1 MGLTYEP
8 DGTISDLHDS
18 HAASSAQAWAIMGK
32 SAESMSSNS
41 SPVLSTSV
49 SYTTVAHTPTTP
61 STHHS
66 FAAHCEAT
74 TSSADGESTACNKD
88 LTVSEWQTQYPQ
100 QCAYHDCRSLAAA
113 WGLGWPVT
121 EEEARSNKNTPC
133 SAHAQHQLSEEDNGD
148 GKANDIVDTCPFY
161 RNEIGGEPIRQIALT
176 RTTGTRPPFA
186 LNDIESWQREHTAAE
201 VGVLEDVS
209 NVYCGQKLCAERQ
222 KKIVVEPQDLG
233 CYYYRHCF
241 GGKAHSNYLGI
252 SDTHGPIAVSMI
264 KDRMFDNSMNE
275 CHIFRLIVRVS
286 DLVTLRFCVPEEVI
300 SETPNEHRSSRSTLR
315 ELLELFCPKV
325 SFSCLK
331 PAVSSQKVEELLMKI
346 DETPMYTRYKIGVL
360 LCKAG
365 QQTEEEMYNNQK
377 SSDAFDEFL
386 DFLGRRVCLK
396 DFDKYKG
403 GLDTR
408 GDTTGTHSLF
418 ADYAGNE
425 IMFHVST
432 LLPFTPSNKQQ
443 LSRKRHIGNDMV
455 TVIFQEPGS
464 LPFKAV
470 TMRSHFQ
477 HVFIIVRVDN
487 ACTEHVTYRVAVSR
501 AKSVPAF
508 GPAIPEGGRF
518 TKNAK
523 FRNFLL
529 TKILNAENAVQRSKR
544 FAYLTSRT
552 RREALKDLADKY
564 VQPPVNEG
572 AAKLASRILGG
583 SVRRRERLL
592 PRPINE
598 YCLRGAFSWV
608 VEVQDH
614 STGQRVQCVLGISV
628 DTLVLL
634 EPPSGATIFAT
645 STQSVLG
652 WTIGDCG
659 FKLYYDHGE
668 IIVFRCL
675 SNSDGD
681 AESAALI
688 KRLETVTNGAETKE
702 LMFKRSKS
710 HSGFG
715 FTIEDEGIVTSVEM
729 GQLAWIAGLR
739 QGSRVVEI
747 DSQPVAILTKDQM
760 SQILAEADSIRLLV
774 IPQSPDGSPRR
785 GCADPRCPVAKGVE
799 PTPINDDGLPMGP
812 VQYRDNYNPYAS
824 ASSVDD
830 SPRGAV
836 PRNPSISSTKAYSLV
851 AAQPSLHPKQ
861 VKFQKIRRSESDP
874 SAVERVSRSLTNSSD
889 PTVLRDQIDKLKTE
903 LSRMQIDY
911 DELSRSREAQ
921 VQVLQSEFETYRSET
936 ERRLREL
943 QRENELLKK

>member
-1 MGLTYEP
+1 MVLIERSPSKLDQLGRL
-8 DGTISDLHDS
+8 SVS
-18 HAASSAQAWAIMGK
+18 GK
-32 SAESMSSNS
+32 SAESMSSNN

-49 SYTTVAHTPTTP
+49 SYSTVAHTPTTP
-61 STHHS
+61 STHQS

-74 TSSADGESTACNKD
+74 TSSQDEPKD
-88 LTVSEWQTQYPQ
+88 FRFSEWQTQYPQ

-121 EEEARSNKNTPC
+121 EEEARSKNTPC
-133 SAHAQHQLSEEDNGD
+133 SSHAQQQSNEEDSGD
-148 GKANDIVDTCPFY
+148 GKANEIVDSCPFY

-176 RTTGTRPPFA
+176 RVTGNRTPFLITDA
-186 LNDIESWQREHTAAE
+186 GSWQREHTASE

-209 NVYCGQKLCAERQ
+209 NVYCGQKLCATRQ

-241 GGKAHSNYLGI
+241 SGKLHTNYLGL
-252 SDTHGPIAVSMI
+252 SDVHGPIAVSMI

-275 CHIFRLIVRVS
+275 CHIYRLIVRVS
-286 DLVTLRFCVPEEVI
+286 DLVTLRFCVPEEVVA
-300 SETPNEHRSSRSTLR
+300 ETPNEHRSNRSMLR

-331 PAVSSQKVEELLMKI
+331 PALSTPKVEELLMKI
-346 DETPMYTRYKIGVL
+346 DETPMYTRYKIGIL

-518 TKNAK
+518 TKNTK
-523 FRNFLL
+523 FKNFLL

-583 SVRRRERLL
+583 SVRRRERML
-592 PRPINE
+592 PRPISD

-614 STGQRVQCVLGISV
+614 STGQRSQCVLGISV

-634 EPPSGATIFAT
+634 EPPTGAVIFAT
-645 STQSVLG
+645 STQSILG
-652 WTIGDCG
+652 WTNGEFG
-659 FKLYYDHGE
+659 FKIYFDHGE
-668 IIVFRCL
+668 IIAIRCL
-675 SNSDGD
+675 SATDGD
-681 AESAALI
+681 AEHQALI
-688 KRLETVTNGAETKE
+688 KRLEAVTNGAETKE
-702 LMFKRSKS
+702 LMFKKQK
-710 HSGFG
+710 GQAELG

-729 GQLAWIAGLR
+729 GHLAWIAGLR

-747 DSQPVAILTKDQM
+747 GPSPVVTLTKDQM
-760 SQILAEADSIRLLV
+760 SQILTEADSIRLLV
-774 IPQSPDGSPRR
+774 IAQSSDGSPRR

-799 PTPINDDGLPMGP
+799 PTPINDDGLPVGP
-812 VQYRDNYNPYAS
+812 AQYRDNYNPYAS
-824 ASSVDD
+824 ASSVDND
-830 SPRGAV
+830 SPRGQTA
-836 PRNPSISSTKAYSLV
+836 RNPSISSTKAYALV
-851 AAQPSLHPKQ
+851 GSPPATRLNLTFRSSK
-861 VKFQKIRRSESDP
+861 KIRRSESDP
-874 SAVERVSRSLTNSSD
+874 SAVERTSRSLTSSSD
-889 PTVLRDQIDKLKTE
+889 PTVLKDQIDKLKTE
-903 LSRMQIDY
+903 LNRVQLDY
-911 DELSRSREAQ
+911 DELNRTSEAQ
-921 VQVLQSEFETYRSET
+921 IQVLQTEFESYRSET
-936 ERRLREL
+936 ERQL
-943 QRENELLKK
+943 QNLKRENERLKK

>member
-1 MGLTYEP
+1 MIVGGVESRCETVVVI
-8 DGTISDLHDS
+8 TR
-18 HAASSAQAWAIMGK
+18 K
-32 SAESMSSNS
+32 SAELMSSNS

-66 FAAHCEAT
+66 FVAHCEAT
-74 TSSADGESTACNKD
+74 TSSADGESSNAYEKF
-88 LTVSEWQTQYPQ
+88 SEWQTQYPQ

-121 EEEARSNKNTPC
+121 EEEARSKNTPC
-133 SAHAQHQLSEEDNGD
+133 SSHAQQQMSEDDSGD
-148 GKANDIVDTCPFY
+148 GKSNDIVESCPFY
-161 RNEIGGEPIRQIALT
+161 RNEVGGEPIRQIPLT
-176 RTTGTRPPFA
+176 RTTGSRAPFVIS
-186 LNDIESWQREHTAAE
+186 DTESWQREHTAAE

-241 GGKAHSNYLGI
+241 GGKPHSNYLGI

-275 CHIFRLIVRVS
+275 CHIYRLIVRVS

-331 PAVSSQKVEELLMKI
+331 PAMSSPKVEELLMKI
-346 DETPMYTRYKIGVL
+346 DETPMYTRYKIGIL

-396 DFDKYKG
+396 EFDKYKG

-477 HVFIIVRVDN
+477 HVFIIIRVDN
-487 ACTEHVTYRVAVSR
+487 ACTEHVTYRVSVSR

-592 PRPINE
+592 PRPISE

-634 EPPSGATIFAT
+634 EPPSGAAIFAT
-645 STQSVLG
+645 STQSILG
-652 WTIGDCG
+652 WTITESG
-659 FKLYYDHGE
+659 
-668 IIVFRCL
+668 
-675 SNSDGD
+675 NSDGD
-681 AESAALI
+681 AESAALV

-702 LMFKRSKS
+702 LLFKRSKS
-710 HSGFG
+710 YAGFG

-747 DSQPVAILTKDQM
+747 LNQPVVTMTRDQM
-760 SQILAEADSIRLLV
+760 SQILADADSIRLLV

-799 PTPINDDGLPMGP
+799 PTPINDDGLPIGP

-824 ASSVDD
+824 ASSVDND
-830 SPRGAV
+830 SPRGVNAK
-836 PRNPSISSTKAYSLV
+836 NPSISNTKAYSLV
-851 AAQPSLHPKQ
+851 GTHPSSINLNPAQL
-861 VKFQKIRRSESDP
+861 QKIRRSESDP
-874 SAVERVSRSLTNSSD
+874 SAVERVSRSLTSSTD
-889 PTVLRDQIDKLKTE
+889 PSVLREHIDKLKTE
-903 LSRMQIDY
+903 LSRMQLDY
-911 DELSRSREAQ
+911 DELNRNSEAQ
-921 VQVLQSEFETYRSET
+921 MQVLQSEFENYRSET
-936 ERRLREL
+936 ERQLREL
-943 QRENELLKK
+943 RRENERLKK